1 MYIEKYAKDVN
12 MPSLP
17 SMPAMPS
24 MPKMPKKF
32 TSALHW
38 PLSNV
43 QIKNLPIFL
52 KKEAK
57 DQNGLKKPNIDVQ
70 SRPLPARPPQPPPRS
85 KRPVKVGPVTR
96 PNVPPPAVPVST
108 LEIGEPTSVTIN
120 GVTVTKNEQPGVLVP
135 ASPAMA
141 DEDIP
146 DSMQSVPPPPP
157 TCPPP
162 ED

>member
-1 MYIEKYAKDVN
+1 

-17 SMPAMPS
+17 TMPS
-24 MPKMPKKF
+24 MPKMPKKLQ
-32 TSALHW
+32 ALNW

-43 QIKNLPIFL
+43 QIKNLPVFL
-52 KKEAK
+52 KKEAV
-57 DQNGLKKPNIDVQ
+57 QAQSGTIPTKPNIDVQ
-70 SRPLPARPPQPPPRS
+70 KRPLPARPPQPPPRL
-85 KRPVKVGPVTR
+85 KRPVKVGPISR
-96 PNVPPPAVPVST
+96 PNVPPPAVPTT

-146 DSMQSVPPPPP
+146 DSMQSVPPPVPS
-157 TCPPP
+157 CPPP